1 MGRTLR
7 APARPAKTAGDGFAA
22 DCDLIDRAAPV
33 AGRTRGAALDLGAES
48 GSLREGCQQKGPR
61 VTKTYLFL
69 LAAIL
74 AEIIATTAL
83 ARSASFTR
91 AVPSLITVAGYAVAF
106 WCLSFPLRVMPTG
119 VIYAI
124 WSGLG
129 IVLITTVAWVWYGQ
143 KLDLPAVLGLALILA
158 GVLVVNLFSRTGVH

>member
-1 MGRTLR
+1 
-7 APARPAKTAGDGFAA
+7 
-22 DCDLIDRAAPV
+22 
-33 AGRTRGAALDLGAES
+33 
-48 GSLREGCQQKGPR
+48 

-91 AVPSLITVAGYAVAF
+91 AVPSLITVVGYAVAF

-119 VIYAI
+119 VVYAI

-129 IVLITTVAWVWYGQ
+129 IVLITAIAWVWYGQ

-158 GVLVVNLFSRTGVH
+158 GVLVVNLFSRTAVH